1 MKSLT
6 WPLKKSWQFITHP
19 FGVIWA
25 GNDLKNKMHSGVDV
39 RVTVG
44 NPVFACGVGK
54 VVKTGASSATINWGR
69 YVVIEHE
76 NGAFCSVY
84 HHINETVKEGDTLV
98 TGAPIGV
105 TAKIAQPHL
114 HFGIWSG
121 RFTPL
126 ATRGA
131 LPFGEFVG
139 KAQPFLD
146 DPAFPS
152 NFLNPKDP
160 SLFSYI
166 FVEDRT
172 NTPNTSEAIFLRD
185 LKNGDTGRDVKTLQ
199 ILLNSDPD
207 TRVAESGIGSPGK
220 ETESFG
226 DLTEKALK
234 KFQVK
239 YRIASEGVPGYGQVG
254 PKTRQK
260 LNELALRKK

>member
-1 MKSLT
+1 MTKLT

-25 GNDLKNKMHSGVDV
+25 GNDLKNKMHSGVDI

-44 NPVFACGVGK
+44 SPVFTCGTGK
-54 VVKTGASSATINWGR
+54 VVKTGSSSTTKEWGH

-76 NGAFCSVY
+76 SGSYCSVY
-84 HHINETVKEGDTLV
+84 HHINETVKEGDTLDA
-98 TGAPIGV
+98 GAPIGV

-121 RFTPL
+121 KFKSL

-160 SLFSYI
+160 NLFSYI
-166 FVEDRT
+166 FVEDGMRSMLST
-172 NTPNTSEAIFLRD
+172 LLALFFRD
-185 LKNGDTGRDVKTLQ
+185 LKRGDTGPDVKALQ
-199 ILLNSDPD
+199 VLLNADPE
-207 TRVAESGIGSPGK
+207 TRISEIGPGSPGK
-220 ETESFG
+220 ETDSFG
-226 DLTEKALK
+226 ALTENAVKR
-234 KFQVK
+234 FQVK
-239 YRIASEGVPGYGQVG
+239 HRIASQGVGGYGEVG
-254 PKTRQK
+254 PKTRAK
-260 LNELALRKK
+260 LNNLSSI